1 MVKRS
6 ILHEQKPE
14 IHISLPRIVSG
25 KCISSSSAT
34 EVWRETLAPH
44 RRKMVWRKNQQ
55 TQAQENIAPV
65 ARNWREAAGVVG
77 VIFRII
83 SHDSALISF
92 SQRSTV
98 AAQCCRNIAK
108 WFVPYSLDLWR
119 LLVLQE
125 YGFSS
130 LILLRPELRGL
141 YSRVVTFITNF
152 ITRLVMRGTLP
163 SPANTFF
170 LTFLSL
176 ISAGFLCYFMFSL
189 LSCIIH
195 FHTWPSFFE
204 LKNQPQINGY
214 SVSDICGEY

>member
-125 YGFSS
+125 YGFQFTHS
-130 LILLRPELRGL
+130 LATRATRSVLQSCDFHHQLHHQTRHAWYFTVACEYFLSDFSFSHFRGL
-141 YSRVVTFITNF
+141 SVLFYV
-152 ITRLVMRGTLP
+152 
-163 SPANTFF
+163 
-170 LTFLSL
+170 LTALLHNS
-176 ISAGFLCYFMFSL
+176 FSHL
-189 LSCIIH
+189 
-195 FHTWPSFFE
+195 T
-204 LKNQPQINGY
+204 
-214 SVSDICGEY
+214 